1 MQEIYYPAKKNL
13 IKRTLEMINSGE
25 TPTKDFLETNK
36 AIFSQFPN
44 ACVRKTG
51 SIHTILELLPDWLKY
66 GEAFSQ
72 KSREG
77 LRRICSESLTKHEPK
92 TKVVRDNVKKVLV
105 TALAEEKAP
114 DESVLQLIRN
124 DIKKASESTSKPS
137 YSQVCSA
144 MTKTLKF
151 LENWSKQ
158 KESGEKRS
166 ITEKGKEMAE
176 NLMKDLFQ
184 QLPLGCWN
192 LNNSDQSTQFSIQI
206 SSDTSNPMMNNNIL
220 ERILEKASTKQLKR
234 ILDVTKEKQD
244 RFLSVAK
251 IVDVNEKV
259 LTRLGVISGLSK
271 SDAEMRLEKRR
282 ILG

>member
-1 MQEIYYPAKKNL
+1 
-13 IKRTLEMINSGE
+13 
-25 TPTKDFLETNK
+25 
-36 AIFSQFPN
+36 
-44 ACVRKTG
+44 
-51 SIHTILELLPDWLKY
+51 
-66 GEAFSQ
+66 
-72 KSREG
+72 
-77 LRRICSESLTKHEPK
+77 
-92 TKVVRDNVKKVLV
+92 
-105 TALAEEKAP
+105 
-114 DESVLQLIRN
+114 
-124 DIKKASESTSKPS
+124 
-137 YSQVCSA
+137 

-271 SDAEMRLEKRR
+271 SDAEMRITFVDILMDCFLHWEKEPDDLEKK
-282 ILG
+282 LVEKYQLYCG

>member
-1 MQEIYYPAKKNL
+1 
-13 IKRTLEMINSGE
+13 
-25 TPTKDFLETNK
+25 
-36 AIFSQFPN
+36 
-44 ACVRKTG
+44 
-51 SIHTILELLPDWLKY
+51 
-66 GEAFSQ
+66 
-72 KSREG
+72 
-77 LRRICSESLTKHEPK
+77 
-92 TKVVRDNVKKVLV
+92 
-105 TALAEEKAP
+105 
-114 DESVLQLIRN
+114 
-124 DIKKASESTSKPS
+124 
-137 YSQVCSA
+137 
-144 MTKTLKF
+144 
-151 LENWSKQ
+151 
-158 KESGEKRS
+158 
-166 ITEKGKEMAE
+166 MAE

-271 SDAEMRLEKRR
+271 SDAEMRITFVDILMDCFLHWEKEPDDLEKK
-282 ILG
+282 LVEKYQLYCG